1 VNPQLAKLKL
11 RVDRRGAMLP
21 LVAICLP
28 LCVIMAAFALNVA
41 WMQLVRTEL
50 RTATDSAARAGAKS
64 LSLNQS
70 KSAAI
75 ADAKIAAK
83 RNEVAGVG
91 LLLADQDIEV
101 GTSTQATPTSRFQF
115 ATGGTQLNSVRVTG
129 RRTQGSAS
137 GAVNLL
143 FSGVFSAKQ
152 FQPVDVA
159 TSTDLD
165 RDICLVLDRSGSMM
179 QGVTGKTTP
188 TQSTDCKPPNSKS
201 RWAALDIAV
210 NSFLDDLQ
218 GTPQKEFVGMVS
230 YGSNEVACG
239 ITYHVADIN
248 SDLVADYAP
257 IRSQI
262 KLIGSKPIQG
272 HTAIGDG
279 LQDGIKVLTG
289 AKARPFAAKTI
300 ILMTD
305 GLQNQGVPAIDVA
318 RQAFAQHIIVHTIT
332 FSDEADQQSMIDVA
346 KAAGGQHFHAP
357 TAADLKKIFKE
368 IASSLP
374 VLTTQ

>member
-1 VNPQLAKLKL
+1 
-11 RVDRRGAMLP
+11 MLP

-50 RTATDSAARAGAKS
+50 RTATDAAARAGAKS

-70 KSAAI
+70 KAAAI

-83 RNEVAGVG
+83 RNEVAGIG

-129 RRTQGSAS
+129 RRTQGSAA

-143 FSGVFSAKQ
+143 FSGVFSVKQ